1 MVQGQVFL
9 KEVGGGGGGGQH
21 FFCLMF
27 SKFIIFTLRN
37 YFTLFKI
44 VLSIWRKIICSVT
57 MYL

>member
-9 KEVGGGGGGGQH
+9 KEVGGGGVGQH

-44 VLSIWRKIICSVT
+44 VLSI
-57 MYL
+57 